1 MTKCFTRGRT
11 GASLTGL
18 PFGVPPDA
26 LRSLLSQEVEL
37 GSVALHDSPWE
48 VGNVSCGQP
57 LSGQLRSAFESPSG
71 MESTTEPKLHVR
83 SHNTITMEA
92 LALDNALNW
101 CHHHNRKGGLEVT
114 MSGSIL
120 ATRCS
125 GRRPTAGV
133 PRDSISP
140 NGSSF
145 ARTPAAFRQPLSN
158 SEASLRHASFPNQ
171 SVGETGG
178 SDDTRDHET
187 FLIQKVLRFWQK
199 GRSSSPQL
207 VRISSDFLSGNS
219 LAAKGDALIHRL
231 RMVARPVGSEWR
243 TRRPFQVTIQ
253 TNLKK
258 GDRTR

>member
-1 MTKCFTRGRT
+1 
-11 GASLTGL
+11 
-18 PFGVPPDA
+18 
-26 LRSLLSQEVEL
+26 
-37 GSVALHDSPWE
+37 
-48 VGNVSCGQP
+48 
-57 LSGQLRSAFESPSG
+57 

-83 SHNTITMEA
+83 IHNIITTEA
-92 LALDNALNW
+92 LALDNARNW
-101 CHHHNRKGGLEVT
+101 CHHRNRKGGLEVT

-145 ARTPAAFRQPLSN
+145 ARTPAAFRQPLFN
-158 SEASLRHASFPNQ
+158 SEASLRHTSFPNQ

-178 SDDTRDHET
+178 GDAPDHQT

-199 GRSSSPQL
+199 ERSSSPQL
-207 VRISSDFLSGNS
+207 VRISSGFLSGNS

-243 TRRPFQVTIQ
+243 TRRPSQVTIQ
-253 TNLKK
+253 TN
-258 GDRTR
+258 

>member
-1 MTKCFTRGRT
+1 
-11 GASLTGL
+11 
-18 PFGVPPDA
+18 
-26 LRSLLSQEVEL
+26 
-37 GSVALHDSPWE
+37 
-48 VGNVSCGQP
+48 
-57 LSGQLRSAFESPSG
+57 
-71 MESTTEPKLHVR
+71 
-83 SHNTITMEA
+83 MEA

-145 ARTPAAFRQPLSN
+145 ARMPAAFRQPLFT

-171 SVGETGG
+171 PVRETGG
-178 SDDTRDHET
+178 GDALDHQT
-187 FLIQKVLRFWQK
+187 ILIQKVLRFRQK

-207 VRISSDFLSGNS
+207 ARISSGFLSGNS

-243 TRRPFQVTIQ
+243 TRRPFQGNIQ
-253 TNLKK
+253 TN
-258 GDRTR
+258 